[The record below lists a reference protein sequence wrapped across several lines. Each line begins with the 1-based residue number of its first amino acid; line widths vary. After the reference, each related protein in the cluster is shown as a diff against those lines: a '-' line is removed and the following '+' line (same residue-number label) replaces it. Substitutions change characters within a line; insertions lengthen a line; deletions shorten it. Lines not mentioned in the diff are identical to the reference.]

1 MIIAQ
6 VRVPLEQLPTGKR
19 GCTSARHDVT
29 NIIQSMI
36 VGGDVGGTKT
46 LLGVFEPAAPRPRL
60 VGTRSYVT
68 NRYGSLVEILAEF
81 DRAVGRTG
89 AVDAAAVGV
98 AGPVIGGVSRLTN
111 VTWDISAAEI
121 AAHLGTPR
129 VALLNDLEAMAM
141 SVEVLTADEVAVLQA
156 GAARAD
162 GNAAVIAAGTGLG
175 QAYLHRVN
183 GRLRPVPSEGGHADY
198 AARTDREIELVKTL
212 RDQFGRVEVEQVL
225 SGPGL
230 VNLHRFTHRGGEC
243 EMLEGVSD
251 ADAPARISQAG
262 LGGRCQQCVEAL
274 RMFVSAYGAE
284 AGNLALRAVATAGL
298 YVGGGI
304 APKILPA
311 LKTGT
316 FMDAFRAK
324 DPLRE
329 LVEKVPVK
337 VILNPE
343 AGLVGAAVR
352 AQDIMMRT

>member
-1 MIIAQ
+1 
-6 VRVPLEQLPTGKR
+6 
-19 GCTSARHDVT
+19 
-29 NIIQSMI
+29 MI

-46 LLGVFEPAAPRPRL
+46 LLGIFEPAEPRPRL
-60 VGTRSYVT
+60 VATYSYVT
-68 NRYGSLVEILAEF
+68 NHYGSFVEILAEF
-81 DRAVGRTG
+81 DRAVGRQR

-98 AGPVIGGVSRLTN
+98 AGPVIGGISQLTN
-111 VTWDISAAEI
+111 VSWGISASGI

-141 SVEVLTADEVAVLQA
+141 SVEVLTADEVAVLQT
-156 GAARAD
+156 GTARAD
-162 GNAAVIAAGTGLG
+162 GNGAVIAAGTGLG

-198 AARTDREIELVKTL
+198 AARTDRELELVKML
-212 RDQFGRVEVEQVL
+212 RERFGRAEVEQVI

-243 EMLEGVSD
+243 DMLDGVSE
-251 ADAPARISQAG
+251 AEAPTRISQAG
-262 LGGRCQQCVEAL
+262 LGGRCQQCADAL

-298 YVGGGI
+298 YIGGGI

-311 LKTGT
+311 LKTGA
-316 FMDAFRAK
+316 FMDAFLAK
-324 DPLRE
+324 DPLRP

-343 AGLVGAAVR
+343 AGLVGAALR
-352 AQDIMMRT
+352 AHELMNQA